1 VAPDVASV
9 TPLITGSALL
19 QQQGQVGYRTGI
31 TGTTANYA
39 DVTDLDLVVGSFFDE
54 QQERSKAKVVVLG
67 PRPVTE
73 LFAGNAGEA
82 IGQRIRIGRTTFRV
96 IGVAKPAQNDDVAYL
111 PFDAARSYV
120 LGGTD
125 EVDSVI
131 VAAGSAQAVPAAL
144 QQVTAVLDDRHRI
157 TDSTERDFDVRAQQD
172 FIDQASQFLTF
183 LTLFTSAIAG
193 ISLIVGGIGGREHHA
208 GVGHRADP
216 RDRHPQ
222 GHRRHPPGDPAAVP
236 AGVDGARR
244 AGRYARRAGRAGPL
258 VHRRARAPPCRPRLP
273 RTVGLPGLGG
283 ARPVDQPVDRAGRGR
298 LSGQPGRP
306 ATADRGAALPMIA
319 PRKYLKEVS

>member
-1 VAPDVASV
+1 MLTTTGIIIGVSAVIVLVALGNGIQAGFTEQFSALTTQITVTPSEGDRSAQPLTDADVEALADRAVAPDVTSV

-96 IGVAKPAQNDDVAYL
+96 IGVAAPAQNDDVAYL

-125 EVDSVI
+125 EVNSVRKVRNWDAWSMKSCWARTSKSRSVESVI
-131 VAAGSAQAVPAAL
+131 RWRSSRTAVTCCWAAG
-144 QQVTAVLDDRHRI
+144 TAW
-157 TDSTERDFDVRAQQD
+157 
-172 FIDQASQFLTF
+172 
-183 LTLFTSAIAG
+183 
-193 ISLIVGGIGGREHHA
+193 
-208 GVGHRADP
+208 ADP
-216 RDRHPQ
+216 AETMTLSTSSV
-222 GHRRHPPGDPAAVP
+222 PPS
-236 AGVDGARR
+236 
-244 AGRYARRAGRAGPL
+244 
-258 VHRRARAPPCRPRLP
+258 
-273 RTVGLPGLGG
+273 T
-283 ARPVDQPVDRAGRGR
+283 
-298 LSGQPGRP
+298 
-306 ATADRGAALPMIA
+306 
-319 PRKYLKEVS
+319 